1 LSDLKGQSTVIQLT
15 ELNWRYSG
23 EMSVDQSSIE
33 YSITGNNDSSSGAW
47 VMAREEI
54 DISGALEWIKTGRTV
69 NQELQ
74 LMYNLGLNIANVEYS
89 SGMFNGTII
98 TPASSGNY
106 ALDISL
112 LNAPN
117 GASITAPTSPL
128 LWFIVDDE
136 APSIVSIDS
145 PSLSDVIK
153 EEHWSDLSLK
163 FTMSE
168 NLFLDEESVYLSWEV
183 HRSGF
188 GFSSSSIANGTDVIE
203 LLGGQPFGDMI
214 TAQMSI
220 DLDSVIP
227 VETRTESLEL
237 RIWISGSDMAGN
249 TFGSVSDEIFSPFAV
264 WQLEQQLPEYVL
276 TQPSIGT
283 SSDVT
288 VGTPLDLSVVIQNIG
303 QSDGFAQ
310 LRVERVESNG
320 ARTIIHT
327 QEVKVQSGGSG
338 FFNHR
343 WTPDRDGSMW
353 IEFIIVGGP
362 TSQTE
367 TFYANDGESDGF
379 FGGIAEINP
388 VLLIVIFLLIASL
401 IGLIAFGLRTPS
413 ANNNQRLPP
422 NKNYPKAAGQI
433 PMPQQESHYAQQQV
447 VTSFGDNP
455 YQ

>member
-1 LSDLKGQSTVIQLT
+1 
-15 ELNWRYSG
+15 
-23 EMSVDQSSIE
+23 
-33 YSITGNNDSSSGAW
+33 
-47 VMAREEI
+47 MAREEI
-54 DISGALEWIKTGRTV
+54 EISGLLKWVKTGRTV

-74 LMYNLGLNIANVEYS
+74 LMYNLGLNIANVEYT

-98 TPASSGNY
+98 SPASTGNY
-106 ALDISL
+106 ALDIAL

-117 GASITAPTSPL
+117 GASITPPSSPL
-128 LWFIVDDE
+128 LWFIVDDT

-145 PSLSDVIK
+145 PSLIDVIK
-153 EEHWSDLSLK
+153 EDLWSDLNLK

-168 NLFLDEESVYLSWEV
+168 NLFLDEESVNLSWEV

-188 GFSSSSIANGTDVIE
+188 GFASSSIANGTDLIQI
-203 LLGGQPFGDMI
+203 LGGQPFGDRI
-214 TAQMSI
+214 NAEMSI
-220 DLDSVIP
+220 DLESVIP

-276 TQPSIGT
+276 AQPSIGT
-283 SSDVT
+283 NNDVT

-367 TFYANDGESDGF
+367 TFYASDGESDGF

-388 VLLIVIFLLIASL
+388 VLLIIIFLLIASL
-401 IGLIAFGLRTPS
+401 IGLIVFGLRTPN
-413 ANNNQRLPP
+413 ANNNQRLPA
-422 NKNYPKAAGQI
+422 NKNFQKAARQI
-433 PMPQQESHYAQQQV
+433 PVPQQESHYAQQQV
-447 VTSFGDNP
+447 VPSPGDNP

>member
-1 LSDLKGQSTVIQLT
+1 
-15 ELNWRYSG
+15 
-23 EMSVDQSSIE
+23 
-33 YSITGNNDSSSGAW
+33 
-47 VMAREEI
+47 
-54 DISGALEWIKTGRTV
+54 
-69 NQELQ
+69 
-74 LMYNLGLNIANVEYS
+74 
-89 SGMFNGTII
+89 
-98 TPASSGNY
+98 
-106 ALDISL
+106 
-112 LNAPN
+112 
-117 GASITAPTSPL
+117 
-128 LWFIVDDE
+128 
-136 APSIVSIDS
+136 
-145 PSLSDVIK
+145 
-153 EEHWSDLSLK
+153 
-163 FTMSE
+163 
-168 NLFLDEESVYLSWEV
+168 
-183 HRSGF
+183 
-188 GFSSSSIANGTDVIE
+188 
-203 LLGGQPFGDMI
+203 
-214 TAQMSI
+214 
-220 DLDSVIP
+220 
-227 VETRTESLEL
+227 
-237 RIWISGSDMAGN
+237 
-249 TFGSVSDEIFSPFAV
+249 
-264 WQLEQQLPEYVL
+264 
-276 TQPSIGT
+276 
-283 SSDVT
+283 VT

-362 TSQTE
+362 DSRTE

-422 NKNYPKAAGQI
+422 TKNYPKVGGQI

-447 VTSFGDNP
+447 VTSPGDNP

>member
-1 LSDLKGQSTVIQLT
+1 
-15 ELNWRYSG
+15 
-23 EMSVDQSSIE
+23 
-33 YSITGNNDSSSGAW
+33 
-47 VMAREEI
+47 
-54 DISGALEWIKTGRTV
+54 
-69 NQELQ
+69 
-74 LMYNLGLNIANVEYS
+74 
-89 SGMFNGTII
+89 
-98 TPASSGNY
+98 
-106 ALDISL
+106 
-112 LNAPN
+112 
-117 GASITAPTSPL
+117 
-128 LWFIVDDE
+128 
-136 APSIVSIDS
+136 
-145 PSLSDVIK
+145 
-153 EEHWSDLSLK
+153 
-163 FTMSE
+163 MSE
-168 NLFLDEESVYLSWEV
+168 NLFLDQESVSLSWEI

-188 GFSSSSIANGTDVIE
+188 GFASSSIANGTDLIQI
-203 LLGGQPFGDMI
+203 LGGQPFGDMI
-214 TAQMSI
+214 NAEISI
-220 DLDSVIP
+220 DIDSVIP

-249 TFGSVSDEIFSPFAV
+249 TFGSVSNEIFSPFAV

-276 TQPSIGT
+276 IQPSIGT
-283 SSDVT
+283 NNDVN

-367 TFYANDGESDGF
+367 TFYASDGESDGF

-388 VLLIVIFLLIASL
+388 VLLVVIFLLIASL
-401 IGLIAFGLRTPS
+401 IGLIVFGLRTPN
-413 ANNNQRLPP
+413 ANNNQRLVP
-422 NKNYPKAAGQI
+422 NKNYQNATGQI
-433 PMPQQESHYAQQQV
+433 PMPQQNSHYAQQQV
-447 VTSFGDNP
+447 VTSPGDNP